1 MCCPVGYLANNE
13 MQIQNFQ
20 DIRGDQPIK
29 QSLNDFYQFKL
40 QPFYEPNET
49 ERLFKMNQLSLV
61 GALLL
66 YANFYFYFGPFI
78 QHIILL
84 SHLNSSFRFVS
95 ISLHFESHHTRRV
108 CWDSSLNL
116 LNRINEWRTE
126 LMR

>member
-1 MCCPVGYLANNE
+1 

-20 DIRGDQPIK
+20 DIRGDHPIK

-49 ERLFKMNQLSLV
+49 ERPFKMNQLWLV
-61 GALLL
+61 GALQLC
-66 YANFYFYFGPFI
+66 ANFYFYIGPFI
-78 QHIILL
+78 QHIILS

-95 ISLHFESHHTRRV
+95 ISLHFESHHTRRL

-116 LNRINEWRTE
+116 LNGTNECRME
-126 LMR
+126 LLR